1 MKRVFETAEREE
13 VRNSIF
19 WELSTVLTVISH
31 SYGES
36 LFFPQPTW
44 RSDTSTDFQA
54 KRLNRHGLMQG
65 CAFCSKNPNF
75 SKCLTPKTG
84 QSITNSYHYHYNN
97 LLDNVW
103 PVIQHCW
110 LYVRTQTLQ
119 TCRPGIYQSVCI
131 DPATETIPVLRNL
144 FFFC

>member
-84 QSITNSYHYHYNN
+84 QSITNSYHYPLQQLIRQRLTCDSTLLTLRAYSNTSNMSSWN
-97 LLDNVW
+97 LSKRLYRPCNRDN
-103 PVIQHCW
+103 
-110 LYVRTQTLQ
+110 TST
-119 TCRPGIYQSVCI
+119 
-131 DPATETIPVLRNL
+131 
-144 FFFC
+144 